1 MQEFVVPRSMPRILL
16 MMCVVGESVEVDDFG
31 GSSLAR
37 GVPAR
42 LDDLQYIG
50 YQRITT
56 LSPVLSARGIG

>member
-1 MQEFVVPRSMPRILL
+1 
-16 MMCVVGESVEVDDFG
+16 MMGVVGESVEVDDFG